1 MKAKINE
8 IFFSIQGEGVLI
20 GTPTIFIRLY
30 GCNLRCSWCDSMY
43 SVEGDDFKELSISNI
58 IKETQKYR
66 CDNICITGG
75 EPLLQF
81 DFVTLLTEKLLKV
94 EKKII
99 LETAGHIS
107 PPKIYQ
113 NINTIVS
120 MDCKCPSS
128 KMEGKSNKKNLLN
141 LSKKDQIKFV
151 IKDETDYLYAKKLT
165 ENNNFNA
172 NIIFQP
178 VWGSNPVIIADKV
191 LKDNLDVRVLPQIHK
206 NFWGDIKGK

>member
-94 EKKII
+94 EKNHFRNRRAYK
-99 LETAGHIS
+99 
-107 PPKIYQ
+107 
-113 NINTIVS
+113 
-120 MDCKCPSS
+120 SS
-128 KMEGKSNKKNLLN
+128 KN
-141 LSKKDQIKFV
+141 LSK
-151 IKDETDYLYAKKLT
+151 Y
-165 ENNNFNA
+165 
-172 NIIFQP
+172 
-178 VWGSNPVIIADKV
+178 
-191 LKDNLDVRVLPQIHK
+191 
-206 NFWGDIKGK
+206 